1 MKRKWLL
8 PVVMVAALVPTAFG
22 LCGCLYRTGGP
33 ASAAPSI
40 PYLNESGSPV
50 EFSLNSQQEGIWV
63 SGTGEVT
70 VKPDIATIR
79 LGVEALED
87 TVAEAQE
94 QASQAMNEIKAT
106 LLDSGLSE
114 NDIQTAYF
122 NIRQQTRWDENSN
135 EEIVIGYRV
144 TNSVIAKVRDIE
156 RVGSIID
163 SAVSAGGDLIRI
175 DNVSFS
181 VEDPSLYYEEARE
194 KAMNDA
200 SDRAQ
205 QLAELAGV
213 NLGAPVYISE
223 GASPPLYRDV
233 FYEMGGGMTA
243 PVPSPAADSSIS
255 PGEME
260 VSLVVQVVYGIL
272 Q

>member
-22 LCGCLYRTGGP
+22 LCGCLSRTGGP

-40 PYLNESGSPV
+40 SYLNESGSPV

-63 SGTGEVT
+63 NGTGEVT

-79 LGVEALED
+79 LGVEALEA

-94 QASQAMNEIKAT
+94 QASQVMNEIRAA
-106 LLDSGLSE
+106 LLGSGIAES
-114 NDIQTAYF
+114 DIQTAYF
-122 NIRQQTRWDENSN
+122 NIRQQTRWDDNNN
-135 EEIVIGYRV
+135 EEIVTGYRV

-156 RVGSIID
+156 KVGSIID

-200 SDRAQ
+200 RDRAE

-213 NLGAPVYISE
+213 TLGAPVYISE
-223 GASPPLYRDV
+223 GASSPVYRDV
-233 FYEMGGGMTA
+233 FYEMGGGLTA
-243 PVPSPAADSSIS
+243 PVPSSADSSIS